1 MSSNS
6 IKIMKDQDILD
17 QMIDL
22 MLKPIPDNLELG
34 SSDEVR
40 PLYTAPVVALYN
52 AARDVS
58 LADFKHGD
66 LLITSRH
73 ITFIPW
79 NNSPEFDINNDLF
92 HCPVEDIKAC
102 EIINDERVVIETSE
116 NSYTFQIHKRI
127 IPNIHKLVTLLITK
141 SKAESS

>member
-1 MSSNS
+1 MTSNS

-17 QMIDL
+17 QIIDL

-40 PLYTAPVVALYN
+40 TLYTAPVALYN
-52 AARDVS
+52 TARDVS
-58 LADFKHGD
+58 LADFEHGD

-73 ITFIPW
+73 IAFIPW
-79 NNSPEFDINNDLF
+79 NNSPEFVIDNYLF

-116 NSYTFQIHKRI
+116 NSYTFQIHKKI

-141 SKAESS
+141 SKAENS